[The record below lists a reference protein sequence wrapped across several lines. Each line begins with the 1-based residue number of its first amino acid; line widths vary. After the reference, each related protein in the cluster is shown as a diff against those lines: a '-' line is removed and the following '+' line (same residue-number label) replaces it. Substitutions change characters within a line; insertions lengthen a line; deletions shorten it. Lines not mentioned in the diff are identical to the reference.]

1 MIFSK
6 RCPHQAL
13 ENYLISWWDLYSGRL
28 YILDDILQE
37 MSTPGIRKLLDHGGI
52 CTQVDYTYWMIF
64 SKRCPH
70 QTSRKLL
77 DIMVGFV
84 LR

>member
-1 MIFSK
+1 
-6 RCPHQAL
+6 
-13 ENYLISWWDLYSGRL
+13 
-28 YILDDILQE
+28 
-37 MSTPGIRKLLDHGGI
+37 MSTPDIRKLLDHGGI

-70 QTSRKLL
+70 QTLENYLISWWDLYSGRLYILDDILQEMSTPDIRKLL

-84 LR
+84 LK